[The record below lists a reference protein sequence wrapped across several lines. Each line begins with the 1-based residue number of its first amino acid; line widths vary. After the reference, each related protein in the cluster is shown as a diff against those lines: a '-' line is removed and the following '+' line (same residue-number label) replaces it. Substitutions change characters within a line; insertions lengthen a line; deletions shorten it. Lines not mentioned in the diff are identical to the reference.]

1 MTSNEFIDSGIL
13 EQYVLGNASATEI
26 EKIQLMVAAYPAI
39 QVEID
44 AISQTLE
51 KLAMENAVK
60 PDPVIKPFLM
70 AVIDYTE
77 RISNGEPVSDP
88 PLLQANSKV
97 EDYAQ
102 WLNRTDMVSY
112 GNDDICAKIINY
124 TPQVVTAI
132 VWIKTYTP
140 HEVHDNEFERF
151 LVVEGTCD
159 IMIEDEI
166 NHLVPGDYF
175 SIPLHKTHLVKV
187 TSAIPCKVILQ
198 RVAA

>member
-1 MTSNEFIDSGIL
+1 MTSKEFIDSGIL
-13 EQYVLGNASATEI
+13 EQYVLGNASAAEI
-26 EKIQLMVAAYPAI
+26 EQIQLMVAADPVI
-39 QVEID
+39 QVEIN

-51 KLAMENAVK
+51 KFAMENAVK
-60 PDPVIKPFLM
+60 PDPILKPFLM

-77 RISNGEPVSDP
+77 RLTNGEPVSDP
-88 PLLQANSKV
+88 PMLQSNSKP
-97 EDYAQ
+97 EDYAP
-102 WLNRTDMVSY
+102 WLNRADMVSY

-132 VWIKTYTP
+132 VWIKTYAP

-159 IMIEDEI
+159 IIVEEEI